1 MHCTMCLNYG
11 ITISLE
17 RLIAW
22 AFGFLLVFLLCC
34 EDDREPVFMA
44 VSDDPQFIKTLSSL
58 VELHFK
64 ILYYLVYVLTWFV
77 CLTESLRFFFVLYV
91 KLFRT
96 RGHSC
101 NRTTFPLSLDL
112 FLGDKQS

>member
-1 MHCTMCLNYG
+1 MCLNYG

-34 EDDREPVFMA
+34 EDDRESVFMA

-77 CLTESLRFFFVLYV
+77 CLTESLRFF
-91 KLFRT
+91 
-96 RGHSC
+96 
-101 NRTTFPLSLDL
+101 LSFMSNCLEHVVIAVTAQH
-112 FLGDKQS
+112 FQ